1 MIHEVT
7 MEAVLA
13 PGRLERA
20 WIAVKRNRGAPGIDG
35 KSIADTASHLR
46 EHWPA
51 VRARLEAGSYTPSAV
66 RGVTIPKPL
75 QRVEEMPIAAMRD
88 EKDWKRGG
96 ERVSAAALRARTP
109 TKFASPFRRTP
120 FSACV
125 AVARDPGKLLP
136 SGKNRR
142 PSRLSAFLCGEG
154 DWGYRRFRTD

>member
-46 EHWPA
+46 EHWPV

-66 RGVTIPKPL
+66 RGVDDP
-75 QRVEEMPIAAMRD
+75 QAFG
-88 EKDWKRGG
+88 RGAIVG
-96 ERVSAAALRARTP
+96 DTDGSGP
-109 TKFASPFRRTP
+109 TDP
-120 FSACV
+120 
-125 AVARDPGKLLP
+125 AVAGAG
-136 SGKNRR
+136 SE
-142 PSRLSAFLCGEG
+142 CGL
-154 DWGYRRFRTD
+154 